1 MFDVCFDCDCKLI
14 EQKGSVCGYWG
25 DTTIEF
31 ISLPKY
37 QCSSCD
43 NFYLEEKIAI
53 LTQEITRALIDS
65 DLVPEIVDISNSY
78 ELLSKNLDKIYDLI
92 QNKRIYLVKVGNKI
106 IINQKDVNSLF
117 YDDSALLAA
126 RNKAKITD
134 DVEREI
140 NSFCKK

>member
-14 EQKGSVCGYWG
+14 EQKGSVYGYWG
-25 DTTIEF
+25 DTIIEF
-31 ISLPKY
+31 IALPKY
-37 QCSSCD
+37 KCSSCE
-43 NFYLEEKIAI
+43 NFYLDEKIAV
-53 LTQEITRALIDS
+53 LTQEITRALIDIN
-65 DLVPEIVDISNSY
+65 LVPEIVDISNSY
-78 ELLSKNLDKIYDLI
+78 ELLSKNLDIIYDLV
-92 QNKRIYLVKVGNKI
+92 QNKRIHLAKVENKI

-117 YDDSALLAA
+117 YDDSALFAA

>member
-14 EQKGSVCGYWG
+14 EQKGSVYGYWG
-25 DTTIEF
+25 DIIIEF

-37 QCSSCD
+37 QCSSCE

-126 RNKAKITD
+126 RNKAK
-134 DVEREI
+134 
-140 NSFCKK
+140 N